1 MLTEAGRGEHHI
13 YKIIPQGG
21 SDRAKLTAG
30 NHYVGVDAVAWF
42 INKQSSWFSDHLASG
57 TLNIK
62 MSGGLEDYQVALGAF
77 SQPGGARIAPV
88 FEKPVLNDRNYRGG
102 PLSFLCMLSVVRKDA
117 VLTGIFKTAASASL
131 SIVAGMV
138 ETATVSGPAGILG
151 AAGRDITEHVRM
163 ALTDTGLKCEPIFDF
178 SNADFKLRPEEV
190 VGPEIYILFHRGAAL
205 AETGLAVKPGV
216 DLKNAGLSVKRQSEI
231 MMPYY
236 ESAPL
241 EDGAWLL
248 LRVRRSDEYSGIRS
262 WFADSAK
269 LRSKIKSLVDD
280 VKAGLVTKDDGL
292 NELKPSGTGD
302 KTILDE
308 FFRLRSII
316 YNDGVL
322 SEREAGAQV
331 GLLYTAIVAARDAIK
346 KLNPQLL
353 TATVGSLSE
362 SLARGDTV
370 SGEIGE
376 AFAEQ
381 VALVAKVRR
390 ASIVKDGTANRI
402 ARLSGDEVFS
412 TMQYVP
418 KTLERCTLR

>member
-13 YKIIPQGG
+13 YKIGPQGG
-21 SDRAKLTAG
+21 TDRAKLTAG
-30 NHYVGVDAVAWF
+30 NHYVGVDAVSWF
-42 INKQSSWFSDHLASG
+42 INKQSSWFSDRLASG

-62 MSGGLEDYQVALGAF
+62 MSGGLEEYQVALGAF

-102 PLSFLCMLSVVRKDA
+102 TISFLCMLSVVRKDA
-117 VLTGIFKTAASASL
+117 VLTGMFKTAASASL

-138 ETATVSGPAGILG
+138 ETATVTGPAGILG
-151 AAGRDITEHVRM
+151 AAGRDIIDRVHK
-163 ALTDTGLKCEPIFDF
+163 ALTDTSLKCEPIFDF

-190 VGPEIYILFHRGAAL
+190 VGPEVYILFHRGAAL
-205 AETGLAVKPGV
+205 TEAGLSVKLGV
-216 DLKNAGLSVKRQSEI
+216 DSMNTGLSVKRQSEI
-231 MMPYY
+231 IMPYY
-236 ESAPL
+236 DGAPL

-248 LRVRRSDEYSGIRS
+248 LRVRRSDEYSGVRS
-262 WFADSAK
+262 WFAESNK
-269 LRSKIKSLVDD
+269 LRSRIKSLVDD

-308 FFRLRSII
+308 FFRLRAII
-316 YNDGVL
+316 YSDGVL

-331 GLLYTAIVAARDAIK
+331 GLLYTAILAARDAIK
-346 KLNPQLL
+346 KQNPQLL

-362 SLARGDTV
+362 SLARGDAV
-370 SGEIGE
+370 SGEIAQ

-381 VALVAKVRR
+381 VELVARARR
-390 ASIVKDGTANRI
+390 ASVVKDGTPGRI